1 VIVSIE
7 MINHAY
13 RLIRKYNLDNREN
26 KTFVDGSSSG
36 CGNIKDPL
44 NVEDKLTALN
54 TKNEVKLLDHLHLE
68 VIMMKARHLSK

>member
-1 VIVSIE
+1 MVVSIE

-13 RLIRKYNLDNREN
+13 RLIRKYNLD
-26 KTFVDGSSSG
+26 KFVDGSSPG

-68 VIMMKARHLSK
+68 VIIMKARHLSR